1 MAEWRWLAE
10 WRGAKPGASRALARM
25 ASNFKSLVAYQR
37 ARELA
42 DELHSIVARWP
53 AFDRDSVGL
62 QLIRSADSVAAN
74 IAEAG
79 GRWTVAD
86 KRHFLI
92 IARGSLYETE
102 HWLDCARARRLISD
116 DRDQQ
121 LAAIARALNGL
132 VNRSRPN

>member
-1 MAEWRWLAE
+1 M
-10 WRGAKPGASRALARM
+10 P
-25 ASNFKSLVAYQR
+25 SNFRSLVAYQR
-37 ARELA
+37 ARALA
-42 DELHSIVARWP
+42 DELHSMVVRWP

-102 HWLDCARARRLISD
+102 HWIDCAEARGLLDTDLNER
-116 DRDQQ
+116 

-132 VNRSRPN
+132 VNRSRPK